1 MYGKVLRCMTIQG
14 KYGNKTISL
23 RVGGQVGLI
32 YSYALSYYF
41 LCVNVN
47 KLTLKA
53 LMKFAADTILE
64 LILLFFRE
72 NKAWHF
78 MWFVSSADD
87 SHEM

>member
-1 MYGKVLRCMTIQG
+1 
-14 KYGNKTISL
+14 
-23 RVGGQVGLI
+23 
-32 YSYALSYYF
+32 
-41 LCVNVN
+41 
-47 KLTLKA
+47 
-53 LMKFAADTILE
+53 MKFAADTILE